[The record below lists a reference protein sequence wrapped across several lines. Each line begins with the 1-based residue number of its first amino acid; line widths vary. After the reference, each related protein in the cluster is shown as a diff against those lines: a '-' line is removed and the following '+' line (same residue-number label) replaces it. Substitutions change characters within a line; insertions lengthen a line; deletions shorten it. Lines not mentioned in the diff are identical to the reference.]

1 VFWFGLIR
9 RWPLIWALG
18 ALLQVAPA
26 IAQHR
31 HRVVVVEP
39 EGEDAAAEVRA
50 RLRGELRAGGFDVIA
65 LPAPDT
71 GDPREISETS
81 ARELHP
87 AAVLFVTISPDV
99 VPSAGEIWLSD
110 RLLRRTFV
118 LKFSLNATEPS
129 RDAARVAVQAVEVLK
144 ADLAE
149 LSLTRREPPAPPP
162 TPSTPPAPPAAP
174 PPSEI
179 EVAPPE
185 PESSGF
191 EPRVEAGAG
200 ILQGFSGVGT
210 AVTPVVRLGGR
221 LPASWFGEQ
230 APAVDVL
237 ANFAAFGGERRLRQR
252 AGEARVKQTLGT
264 LSVAARFLPQ
274 QVVQPF
280 VSLSSGIYGVRVDGL
295 AASGV
300 SRAADTWSAVSG
312 GGAGLL
318 LQPTEG
324 IAFVLSGELLAAWSR
339 TIVNIA
345 EQRVASVGAPVLLL
359 TAGVAGVF

>member
-9 RWPLIWALG
+9 RWPLIWALS
-18 ALLQVAPA
+18 ALLHVAPA

-39 EGEDAAAEVRA
+39 ESEDAAAEVRA
-50 RLRGELRAGGFDVIA
+50 RLRGELRAAGFDVIA

-87 AAVLFVTISPDV
+87 AAVLLVTISPDV

-162 TPSTPPAPPAAP
+162 TPPALPPTPPR
-174 PPSEI
+174 SEI

-237 ANFAAFGGERRLRQR
+237 ANFAAFGGERRLRR
-252 AGEARVKQTLGT
+252 LAGEARVKQTLGT
-264 LSVAARFLPQ
+264 LSIAARFLPE

-280 VSLSSGIYGVRVDGL
+280 VSVSSGIYGVRVDGL
-295 AASGV
+295 AANGV
-300 SRAADTWSAVSG
+300 SRAGDTWSAVSG

>member
-1 VFWFGLIR
+1 VFWLGLIR
-9 RWPLIWALG
+9 RWPLLWALG
-18 ALLQVAPA
+18 ALLQVAPVV
-26 IAQHR
+26 AQHR

-39 EGEDAAAEVRA
+39 ASEDAAAEVRA
-50 RLRGELRAGGFDVIA
+50 RLRGELRAAGFDVIA

-87 AAVLFVTISPDV
+87 AAVLFVTTTADV

-110 RLLRRTFV
+110 RLLSRTFV
-118 LKFSLNATEPS
+118 LKFSLNSTQPS

-149 LSLTRREPPAPPP
+149 LSLTRQEPAPPP
-162 TPSTPPAPPAAP
+162 PPSTPPVVPVVPEIEAP
-174 PPSEI
+174 PP
-179 EVAPPE
+179 APE
-185 PESSGF
+185 PSGF
-191 EPRVEAGAG
+191 EPRLEAGAG
-200 ILQGFSGVGT
+200 ILQGFSGLGT
-210 AVTPVVRLGGR
+210 GVTPVLRFGGR

-230 APAVDVL
+230 TPAVDVL
-237 ANFAAFGGERRLRQR
+237 ANLAAFGGERRLRR
-252 AGEARVKQTLGT
+252 PAGEARVKQTLGT
-264 LSVAARFLPQ
+264 LSIAARFLPE

-280 VSLSSGIYGVRVDGL
+280 VSVSSGIYGVRVDGL
-295 AASGV
+295 ARSGV
-300 SRAADTWSAVSG
+300 SRAADTWSAASG

-324 IAFVLSGELLAAWSR
+324 IAFVLSGELLSAWSR

-359 TAGVAGVF
+359 TASVAGVF